1 MPRRELTTT
10 AKITTKSLVPH
21 ERGSKG
27 GTGSSISLNVTGSD
41 FVGYREVTAGQ
52 ALKQGAAV
60 SVLSDGKAY
69 RAYQTISTGRPAEAV
84 ALNDAAVSGL
94 VKIANIGYVTVPE
107 ASFTVGAPIYL
118 TDDEL
123 NLTTSPAETEAG
135 MYDQQIGIAFSSQIM
150 QIGIGVAYEMV

>member
-21 ERGSKG
+21 ERGRNKG
-27 GTGSSISLNVTGSD
+27 GSSVSVNVTGSD

-69 RAYQTISTGRPAEAV
+69 RA
-84 ALNDAAVSGL
+84 
-94 VKIANIGYVTVPE
+94 
-107 ASFTVGAPIYL
+107 
-118 TDDEL
+118 
-123 NLTTSPAETEAG
+123 
-135 MYDQQIGIAFSSQIM
+135 
-150 QIGIGVAYEMV
+150 